1 VYYIALLLAWYVI
14 SQQGVTVLT
23 LRVMQMRTT
32 LTTYGN
38 LKYEMR
44 STPKRWLITG
54 VAGFIGSNLLEH
66 LLRLDQYVVGLDN
79 FSTGKPEN
87 LTDVQKLVSEHQWR
101 QFNFIEGDICH
112 LSTCHAA
119 CKGVDVI
126 LHQAALGSVPC
137 SIDDPLKC
145 NENNVCGYLNMLKA
159 ACDTQVKRM
168 VYASS
173 CAVYGDDP
181 TLPKV
186 EDTCGRQLSPYAVS
200 KMVNELYADVFSQ
213 LYGVETIGLR
223 YFNVFGPRQD
233 PDGAY
238 AAVIPH
244 WISALCSGETVYI
257 NGTGETSRDFCYIE
271 NVVQAN
277 LLAALTNNRKAL
289 NQVYNVALN
298 NRITLNELYYTLHKY
313 TLPYCVNT
321 HEAHPVYR
329 DFRPG
334 DVLHSQADI
343 SKASQLL
350 GYAPTHS
357 VEEGLETAMGWYTKK
372 LLREKRTETLC

>member
-1 VYYIALLLAWYVI
+1 MFV
-14 SQQGVTVLT
+14 
-23 LRVMQMRTT
+23 RTT
-32 LTTYGN
+32 MTAYEN
-38 LKYEMR
+38 AKKEMR
-44 STPKRWLITG
+44 SAPKRWLITG

-66 LLRLDQYVVGLDN
+66 LLRLDQQVIGLDN
-79 FSTGKPEN
+79 FSTGKQEN
-87 LTDVQKLVSEHQWR
+87 LQDVQALVSARQWSR
-101 QFNFIEGDICH
+101 FNFIEGDIRQID
-112 LSTCHAA
+112 TCRSA
-119 CKGVDVI
+119 CRGVDVI
-126 LHQAALGSVPC
+126 LHQAALGSVPR
-137 SIDDPLKC
+137 SIEDPVSC
-145 NENNVCGYLNMLKA
+145 NENNVSGNLNMLQA
-159 ACDTQVKRM
+159 ACDFQVKRM

-173 CAVYGDDP
+173 SAVYGDAP
-181 TLPKV
+181 GLPKV
-186 EDTCGRQLSPYAVS
+186 EDSCGRLLSPYAVS
-200 KMVNELYADVFSQ
+200 KMVNELYAAVFSQ

-244 WISALCSGETVYI
+244 WISAFCSGEPVYI

-277 LLAALTNNRKAL
+277 LLAGVTSRPEAV

-298 NRITLNELYYTLHKY
+298 SRITLNELYYMLQKNMH
-313 TLPYCVNT
+313 PYRENMV
-321 HEAHPVYR
+321 ESHPVYR

-343 SKASQLL
+343 SKAGELF

-357 VEEGLETAMGWYTKK
+357 VEEGLEAAMGWYLEK
-372 LLREKRTETLC
+372 LPYDKRTNAPC